1 MDVMGMLADLRQER
15 KQIEEIIIGLERLAA
30 NRSKRLGR
38 PRAWMAVVKKRGR
51 PLGSK
56 NRHRVGLKPKLLQID
71 PLSGLKT
78 FKGNGAI

>member
-30 NRSKRLGR
+30 NRGKRLGR
-38 PRAWMAVVKKRGR
+38 PPTWRAVVKKRGR
-51 PLGSK
+51 PPGSK
-56 NRHRVGLKPKLLQID
+56 NRHRVGLKPKILRID

-78 FKGNGAI
+78 FKGDGAI